1 MKQGQ
6 LTFNVKRRTC
16 LSIDQSSFIAQYV
29 HARLILSDNHK
40 ELMPVQNKDIHISN
54 NVIIHNRLF
63 YLECAFIRV
72 AAVWRFA
79 LPLSKMLYTS
89 SLSWTTSSS
98 SPWMTTDPWW
108 NREVWLWTIFPIL
121 FSTHFQ
127 GADKENLFNNQ

>member
-16 LSIDQSSFIAQYV
+16 LSIDQSSYTAQCL
-29 HARLILSDNHK
+29 HAWLILSDNHK
-40 ELMPVQNKDIHISN
+40 ELMPIQNKDIL
-54 NVIIHNRLF
+54 IIPNRLF

-98 SPWMTTDPWW
+98 SPWMTTDPWR
-108 NREVWLWTIFPIL
+108 NKGMSMIMNHILHTVLYTFPKVLTRRICL
-121 FSTHFQ
+121 IIKNF
-127 GADKENLFNNQ
+127 

>member
-16 LSIDQSSFIAQYV
+16 LSIDQSSYTAQCL
-29 HARLILSDNHK
+29 HAWLILSDNHK
-40 ELMPVQNKDIHISN
+40 ELMPVQNKDIL
-54 NVIIHNRLF
+54 IIPNRLF

-79 LPLSKMLYTS
+79 LPLSRMLYTS

-108 NREVWLWTIFPIL
+108 NREVCLWTIFPIL

-127 GADKENLFNNQ
+127 GADKENLFNYQ